1 MDIQALRSFVIV
13 AETSSFS
20 LAADQLFITQPAIS
34 KRISNLEDQV
44 DCRLFDRIGRK
55 VSLTEAGKALL
66 PKARNILLEIDDTQR
81 LLHNMSG
88 QVGGKLSLAASHHVS
103 LHRLPPILKRYSMQH
118 PQATLDLKFTES
130 EVAYDQI
137 LHGSRELAIITLSPL
152 PHPQIESR
160 EVWID
165 QMRYV
170 VTKEH
175 PLAQQSHVQFKDL
188 YRYNAILPEKS
199 TFTRQIAE
207 QHFDAEE
214 LELNVIMST
223 NYLDTIRMM
232 VSVGLGW
239 SLLPDTMIDD
249 TLKVLPV
256 SDQEIQRPLG
266 FIYHRDRTLSN
277 AAKAFIELLSTKNR
291 NGR

>member
-1 MDIQALRSFVIV
+1 MDTQTLRSFVIV

-20 LAADQLFITQPAIS
+20 IAADQLFLTQPAIS
-34 KRISNLEDQV
+34 KRISNLEEQV

-88 QVGGKLSLAASHHVS
+88 QVEGRLSLAASHHVS
-103 LHRLPPILKRYSMQH
+103 LHRLPPILKHYSMRH
-118 PQATLDLKFTES
+118 PQTSLDLKFTES

-137 LHGSRELAIITLSPL
+137 LHGSQELAIITLSPL
-152 PHPQIESR
+152 PHPQIESKA
-160 EVWID
+160 VWID

-170 VTKEH
+170 VAKEH
-175 PLAQQSHVQFKDL
+175 PLAKKSQLKFKDL
-188 YRYNAILPEKS
+188 YQYNSILPGKD

-207 QHFDAEE
+207 QHFNAEG

-239 SLLPDTMIDD
+239 SLLPDTMIDNS
-249 TLKVLPV
+249 LKILPV
-256 SDQEIQRPLG
+256 SKQKIQRPLG

-277 AAKAFIELLSTKNR
+277 AAKAFIKMLSVDNPSSQ
-291 NGR
+291 